1 MNLEECMKRLEEL
14 ELAREELLKILRE
27 MRIHSAKSIAL
38 IHSGKIEEA
47 EIELKRA
54 YELLEKV
61 NSYRRYPEIYFY
73 LCNDAMQ
80 ELVEAVALK
89 KAISG
94 EFTLDA
100 ELEVTPSAF
109 LNGLAD
115 AVGEL
120 RRYALT
126 KLIEGDFQTA
136 HRMLEMMEKIY
147 ERLMEFTSFPEKL
160 VPGLRKK
167 LDVGRMSIERTKSD
181 YIAAM
186 VARLNE
192 SLGREL
198 TTLTAVR
205 ECARLILQF
214 LQWRE

>member
-1 MNLEECMKRLEEL
+1 MRLELCMKRLEEL
-14 ELAREELLKILRE
+14 ESAREELLKILRE
-27 MRIHSAKSIAL
+27 MRIHSTKSIAL

-47 EIELKRA
+47 NFELKRA
-54 YELLEKV
+54 VELLEKV
-61 NSYRRYPEIYFY
+61 NGYRKYPEIYFY

-80 ELVEAVALK
+80 ELVEAIVFK
-89 KAISG
+89 NAISG
-94 EFTLDA
+94 EFTFDINLD
-100 ELEVTPSAF
+100 VTPSAF

-136 HRMLEMMEKIY
+136 QRMLEIMERIY
-147 ERLMEFTSFPEKL
+147 EHLMEFTSFPEKL

-167 LDVGRMSIERTKSD
+167 LDVARMSIERTKSD
-181 YIAAM
+181 YIAAR

-192 SLGREL
+192 SLGGD
-198 TTLTAVR
+198 
-205 ECARLILQF
+205 
-214 LQWRE
+214 